1 MTAEAIVF
9 AVTHGWALVEA
20 GRSICLTE
28 AGLRP
33 SRGRIRCPGWHL
45 VQLATGPAERVNQL
59 LQPSGGAMDEFAS
72 FDFFDL
78 DDTAFPL
85 AYSVDRMHA
94 NAATTNEPRHH

>member
-1 MTAEAIVF
+1 MD
-9 AVTHGWALVEA
+9 AL
-20 GRSICLTE
+20 
-28 AGLRP
+28 
-33 SRGRIRCPGWHL
+33 
-45 VQLATGPAERVNQL
+45 
-59 LQPSGGAMDEFAS
+59 AS